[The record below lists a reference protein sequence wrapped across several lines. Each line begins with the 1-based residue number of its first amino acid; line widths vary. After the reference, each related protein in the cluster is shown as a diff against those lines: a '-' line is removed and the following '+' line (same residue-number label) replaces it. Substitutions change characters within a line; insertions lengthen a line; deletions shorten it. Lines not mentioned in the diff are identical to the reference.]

1 MGFSREALVVGFA
14 LFALFF
20 GAGNLILP
28 PYLGFFAGSQWYLVA
43 FGFVISAV
51 GLPLLGILAH
61 ARLQGSIFS
70 FAERVSPVFSLI
82 FCLLIYLISVALP
95 APRTAAVT
103 YEIAI
108 EPFFAISGLATSI
121 IYFALVFLF
130 VINRSSVINYI
141 GKFLT
146 PAILLLLLAIIFSGF
161 FSDFEPNQES
171 VTVNPVLSGFF
182 EGYQTFDA
190 IAALVVGGVIII
202 SVKIRGALS
211 ETEINK
217 TVVAAAVIAAL
228 GLLFVYGGLIYIG
241 AMVNSEFPATVTRTQ
256 LLSGIGFLSL
266 GPMAQTGLSVLVALA
281 CFTTAVGIITGTADF
296 MTERIKKPFVYPITV
311 SIACILGV
319 VMGALSVD
327 KIIEIAL
334 PVLMLI
340 YPLTIVLILLNVLP
354 GKFRTSFIM
363 RIVVATIILFS
374 LPDALKFI
382 ASPGHISDLQSWIP
396 LSAEGLGWLLP
407 AVTAF
412 VIAAIFQK
420 KEDTLKQETT
430 PSEAERWFKFF
441 SEEDL
446 GIHQIFY
453 FFGFNWNIAHHI
465 EWFS

>member
-1 MGFSREALVVGFA
+1 MKFSREALVVGFA

-28 PYLGFFAGSQWYLVA
+28 PYLGFFAGYQWYLVA
-43 FGFVISAV
+43 LGFVISAV

-61 ARLQGSIFS
+61 ARLQGSIFN
-70 FAERVSPVFSLI
+70 FADRVSPVFSLI

-103 YEIAI
+103 YEIAV
-108 EPFFAISGLATSI
+108 EPFFAISGLTTSI

-130 VINRSSVINYI
+130 VIKRSSVINYI

-146 PAILLLLLAIIFSGF
+146 PAILLLLLVIIFSGF
-161 FSDFEPNQES
+161 FSEFEQMKES

-202 SVKIRGALS
+202 SVKMNGALS
-211 ETEINK
+211 EAEITR
-217 TVVAAAVIAAL
+217 TVVTAAVIAAV
-228 GLLFVYGGLIYIG
+228 GLLLVYGGLIYTG
-241 AMVNSEFPATVTRTQ
+241 AIVNSEFPATVTRTQ

-266 GPMAQTGLSVLVALA
+266 GAMAQTGLSVLVALA

-354 GKFRTSFIM
+354 EKLRTSFIM
-363 RIVVATIILFS
+363 RLVVATTILFS
-374 LPDALKFI
+374 LPDAFKYLVSTSNFSVI
-382 ASPGHISDLQSWIP
+382 QNWIP

-407 AVTAF
+407 ALTAF
-412 VIAAIFQK
+412 VIAVIFQK
-420 KEDTLKQETT
+420 KGNTSKQETT
-430 PSEAERWFKFF
+430 PSEAEKVV
-441 SEEDL
+441 
-446 GIHQIFY
+446 
-453 FFGFNWNIAHHI
+453 
-465 EWFS
+465 